1 MPGWVVGA
9 GLLPGR
15 PRGGYGP
22 ATAISVPPL
31 ERIMAEEAETAPRGA
46 IWAPYQVGVPSAA
59 QESGGAPA

>member
-46 IWAPYQVGVPSAA
+46 IWAPYQVGVPS
-59 QESGGAPA
+59 